1 MTPTLGLARIEA
13 YSGVPEAK
21 ADIVAQWLSLTPG
34 WAGVCLRPSQGRP
47 LVYLESHL
55 DEAGYRAIL
64 RGEYDRRLL
73 QVSNTLAWDPLAIVR
88 WDHEMDGPQNEW
100 RRWGGMDPELYT
112 DVWRYVSQFLG
123 PMFWCPTSVTERWSA
138 YFPGDEYI
146 SHIGW
151 DQYADKA
158 PLRPLPQAW
167 AKRVTA
173 CRELSGAPIVVGEF
187 ASLWGLIGRAGWLRS
202 IEDVQG
208 VSAACYFDVDHAE
221 SGKNW
226 TMNGPMRRVWDAL

>member
-73 QVSNTLAWDPLAIVR
+73 QVRDTLLWARDPIVR

-100 RRWGGMDPELYT
+100 RRWGGMDPELYI
-112 DVWRYVSQFLG
+112 DVWRYVSTFLG

-158 PLRPLPQAW
+158 PLRPLPLAW
-167 AKRVTA
+167 AKRVIGVA
-173 CRELSGAPIVVGEF
+173 FIWWPLAIVIGGAIMLAAAVLWAWLNVKPKPEDTGGPGE
-187 ASLWGLIGRAGWLRS
+187 
-202 IEDVQG
+202 
-208 VSAACYFDVDHAE
+208 
-221 SGKNW
+221 
-226 TMNGPMRRVWDAL
+226 